1 MKIFHKSLAILLL
14 GIFIVFIGSN
24 LYLTNIKQS
33 KSRFYQ
39 VEIERAAVQI
49 REKGLVN
56 LDLSE
61 FTQLIEVVSLEGQAE
76 KEFFEGTQ
84 NDYAIRKIENTYYR
98 MDYIANNSQQMESI
112 IIAVNIML
120 SVMAVMML
128 ILMCFI
134 GMRILSPFH
143 RLTNMPYELSKGNLA
158 VPLKETKTRFFGRF
172 IWGMNLLREN
182 IEEQRAREL
191 QLQKEKKTLILS
203 ISHDIKTPLSAIKLY
218 AKALSKNLYESP
230 AKQIE
235 IAGSINTKADEI
247 ENFVVE
253 IIKASNEEFINL
265 EVKEG
270 EYYLSALMNSINEFY
285 QDKLNLLKIDFQ
297 IEKYLDCLLN
307 GDVDRAVQVLQ
318 NIIENAIKYGDGH
331 SIYIKFSEE
340 EDCCLITIK
349 NTGCSLPDNEV
360 PHIFES
366 FWRGSNVGEKNGS
379 GLGLYIC
386 RQLMKQMG
394 GDIFGYS
401 KNGIMEITV
410 VFCRA

>member
-1 MKIFHKSLAILLL
+1 
-14 GIFIVFIGSN
+14 
-24 LYLTNIKQS
+24 
-33 KSRFYQ
+33 
-39 VEIERAAVQI
+39 
-49 REKGLVN
+49 
-56 LDLSE
+56 
-61 FTQLIEVVSLEGQAE
+61 
-76 KEFFEGTQ
+76 
-84 NDYAIRKIENTYYR
+84 
-98 MDYIANNSQQMESI
+98 
-112 IIAVNIML
+112 
-120 SVMAVMML
+120 
-128 ILMCFI
+128 
-134 GMRILSPFH
+134 
-143 RLTNMPYELSKGNLA
+143 
-158 VPLKETKTRFFGRF
+158 
-172 IWGMNLLREN
+172 
-182 IEEQRAREL
+182 
-191 QLQKEKKTLILS
+191 
-203 ISHDIKTPLSAIKLY
+203 
-218 AKALSKNLYESP
+218 
-230 AKQIE
+230 
-235 IAGSINTKADEI
+235 
-247 ENFVVE
+247 
-253 IIKASNEEFINL
+253 L